1 MEAIFF
7 IFYLL
12 ENARWFNEIDISF
25 AAEQRIILEINIA

>member
-1 MEAIFF
+1 MEAYFF

-25 AAEQRIILEINIA
+25 AADDE